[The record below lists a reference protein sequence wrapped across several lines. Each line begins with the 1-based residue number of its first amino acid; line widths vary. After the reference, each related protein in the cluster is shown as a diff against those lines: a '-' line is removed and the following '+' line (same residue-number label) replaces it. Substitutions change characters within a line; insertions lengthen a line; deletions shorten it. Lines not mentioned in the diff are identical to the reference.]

1 MALDV
6 LALKATLGIDSK
18 EYDKGLKDAEGGLQ
32 TFGKGVENMVS
43 VAKKAIA
50 AIGIGAAVK
59 KGIDAFKSGVANVA
73 AIGDN
78 IDKAS
83 QKLGISAKAYQE
95 WDAILQHSGASI
107 DSMGIGMKTLA
118 NKALEGSDAFKKLGI
133 SQKKAASMSRE
144 ELFSKTI
151 TALQNVQDA
160 NQKAALAQEL
170 FGRSAM
176 ELGPLLN
183 TSAEDTQ
190 AMREQVNALGGV
202 LSDEAVKASAA
213 YQDSLQDMTTA
224 IDGFKRGFFAKFL
237 PSLTK
242 IMDGIGGIFST
253 GKGKVKLKRGV
264 AAFVDTLTTE
274 GPKFLAKGVEIA
286 ATIGEGIIKAIPKA
300 AENIAGMLGK
310 GLNRIAFYLPDV
322 TQKVVNWALGL
333 AKRSGELIPKI
344 GKALAEKIPNLL
356 GSIKSSISKVFD
368 GLSTLLAG
376 WMGDSDIAGYLFG
389 GFVRARDNISE
400 ALSAIGEALKGVWDI
415 LVSAYEKTIKPIIS
429 FFIADFIINTLPKV
443 TEIFK
448 TIAQVMRDEVVP
460 WVADKWTNVI
470 QPAINNAFTAIAGF
484 WTGTL
489 RPAFEDI
496 WTYVSETL
504 IPTLIEKWG
513 EFKETAKTVF
523 EAVVG
528 FWNDPLKPAFED
540 IYKYVVKTLIPTLIE
555 WWDTKFKPTVETVFT
570 AIAGFWNDTLRPA
583 FEDIYNYVVTDLIPT
598 LIVWWEY
605 YLQPAVE
612 KVFTAIAGFWNDT
625 LRPAFED
632 IYNFVIK
639 DLIPTLIVWWEYYLQ
654 PAIETVFKAIAGF
667 WEDILKKAFEE
678 IHTTV
683 EELMPKLK
691 TAWEGFQTIVENV
704 FTAVKEF
711 WDKTLEPVFKD
722 VRDFIVRTLI
732 PKFGTLVKT
741 IGDFISETLVPLGV
755 AFSDF
760 LADSGNPVTT
770 WLSDTF
776 ITAWEGVKTE
786 LTAIID
792 FLTNVF
798 SGQWGDAWDALVT
811 LVSTPFNTLGEILK
825 EPINAV
831 IDMLNAL
838 ISKVESTVNK
848 IIRGLNKALTVHQDP
863 IYDYFTGKE
872 VPGSGY
878 DISPNLKPVSWGR
891 IQKLA
896 SGGVLRNGGR
906 AIVGEYAPELLQ
918 MVGNQAVVT
927 PLSSTP
933 GRFPGGGQEVIVP
946 RDQGR
951 DITIIL
957 ELDRQQF
964 GKVVYKANNEE
975 TQRVGVRMAT
985 GGAY

>member
-59 KGIDAFKSGVANVA
+59 KGIDAFKSGVSDVA

-118 NKALEGSDAFKKLGI
+118 NKAAEGSDAFKKLGI

-286 ATIGEGIIKAIPKA
+286 VTIGEGIIKAIPKA
-300 AENIAGMLGK
+300 AENIVGLLGK

-470 QPAINNAFTAIAGF
+470 QPAINNAFKAIAGF

-528 FWNDPLKPAFED
+528 FWNDTLKPAFED
-540 IYKYVVKTLIPTLIE
+540 IYTYVVETLIPTLIE

-570 AIAGFWNDTLRPA
+570 AIAGFWNDTLKPA
-583 FEDIYNYVVTDLIPT
+583 LKDIYDYVVTDLIPT

-625 LRPAFED
+625 LKPAFED
-632 IYNFVIK
+632 IYKYVTET
-639 DLIPTLIVWWEYYLQ
+639 LIPTLQEKWEYIQ
-654 PAIETVFKAIAGF
+654 PIITGVFQKIEDF
-667 WEDILKKAFEE
+667 WNEHGRQALEAFRSFISED
-678 IHTTV
+678 
-683 EELMPKLK
+683 LMPILTDLGNK
-691 TAWEGFQTIVENV
+691 FQNIWHTY
-704 FTAVKEF
+704 
-711 WDKTLEPVFKD
+711 LEPVANWIGGVFIEYWKTLQRVMQD
-722 VRDFIVRTLI
+722 ILDFIT
-732 PKFGTLVKT
+732 G
-741 IGDFISETLVPLGV
+741 
-755 AFSDF
+755 AFS
-760 LADSGNPVTT
+760 GK
-770 WLSDTF
+770 WEQ
-776 ITAWEGVKTE
+776 AW
-786 LTAIID
+786 
-792 FLTNVF
+792 N
-798 SGQWGDAWDALVT
+798 ALVD
-811 LVSTPFNTLGEILK
+811 LIKAPFDLLGEVLK
-825 EPINAV
+825 EPLNVV
-831 IDMLNAL
+831 IDLVNAM
-838 ISKVESTVNK
+838 IRKVIGGINKVIRGVNK
-848 IIRGLNKALTVHQDP
+848 LAKPLSSMVMLDENGMPVQYEWKGL
-863 IYDYFTGKE
+863 KE
-872 VPGSGY
+872 ISWNEIPG
-878 DISPNLKPVSWGR
+878 
-891 IQKLA
+891 LA
-896 SGGVLRNGGR
+896 KGGVLRNGQS
-906 AIVGEYAPELLQ
+906 AFVGEYAPELLQ

-964 GKVVYKANNEE
+964 GKAVYKANNEE

>member
-1 MALDV
+1 MDLMALV
-6 LALKATLGIDSK
+6 ARLTLDK
-18 EYDKGLKDAEGGLQ
+18 TQYDQGLKDAEGGLQ
-32 TFGKGVENMVS
+32 TFGKGVENMIS

-59 KGIDAFKSGVANVA
+59 KGIDVFKSGVANVA

-95 WDAILQHSGASI
+95 WDAVLQHSGASI

-118 NKALEGSDAFKKLGI
+118 NKAAEGSDAFKKLGI

-300 AENIAGMLGK
+300 AENIAGLLGK

-333 AKRSGELIPKI
+333 ARRSGELIPKI
-344 GKALAEKIPNLL
+344 GKALAQKIPYLL
-356 GSIKSSISKVFD
+356 DVVKSSISKVFE

-376 WMGDSDIAGYLFG
+376 WMGNSDLAGHLFG
-389 GFVRARDNISE
+389 GFVQARDNVSE
-400 ALSAIGEALKGVWDI
+400 ALSAIGEALKGVWGI

-429 FFIADFIINTLPKV
+429 FFIADFIVNTLPKV

-470 QPAINNAFTAIAGF
+470 QPAINNAFKAIAGF
-484 WTGTL
+484 W
-489 RPAFEDI
+489 
-496 WTYVSETL
+496 
-504 IPTLIEKWG
+504 
-513 EFKETAKTVF
+513 
-523 EAVVG
+523 
-528 FWNDPLKPAFED
+528 NDTLKPAFED
-540 IYKYVVKTLIPTLIE
+540 IYKYVTETLIPTLQEKWEYIQPIITGVFQKIE
-555 WWDTKFKPTVETVFT
+555 D
-570 AIAGFWNDTLRPA
+570 FWNEHGGPA
-583 FEDIYNYVVTDLIPT
+583 LEAFRSFISEDLMQILTDLGNKFQNI
-598 LIVWWEY
+598 W
-605 YLQPAVE
+605 
-612 KVFTAIAGFWNDT
+612 
-625 LRPAFED
+625 
-632 IYNFVIK
+632 
-639 DLIPTLIVWWEYYLQ
+639 
-654 PAIETVFKAIAGF
+654 
-667 WEDILKKAFEE
+667 
-678 IHTTV
+678 HTY
-683 EELMPKLK
+683 
-691 TAWEGFQTIVENV
+691 
-704 FTAVKEF
+704 
-711 WDKTLEPVFKD
+711 LEPVANWIGGVFIEYWKTLQRVMQD
-722 VRDFIVRTLI
+722 ILDFIT
-732 PKFGTLVKT
+732 GT
-741 IGDFISETLVPLGV
+741 F
-755 AFSDF
+755 
-760 LADSGNPVTT
+760 SGN
-770 WLSDTF
+770 WEQ
-776 ITAWEGVKTE
+776 AW
-786 LTAIID
+786 
-792 FLTNVF
+792 N
-798 SGQWGDAWDALVT
+798 ALVD
-811 LVSTPFNTLGEILK
+811 LIKAPFDLLGEVLK
-825 EPINAV
+825 EPLNVV
-831 IDMLNAL
+831 IDLVNAM
-838 ISKVESTVNK
+838 IRKVIGGVNK
-848 IIRGLNKALTVHQDP
+848 VIRGVNKLAKPLSSMVMLDENGMPVQ
-863 IYDYFTGKE
+863 YEWKGLKE
-872 VPGSGY
+872 
-878 DISPNLKPVSWGR
+878 ISWNEIP
-891 IQKLA
+891 KLA

-964 GKVVYKANNEE
+964 GKMIYKANNEE